1 MSAVNGS
8 DFRKDEGNGPTDR
21 QTNIKLEISSYVDT

>member
-1 MSAVNGS
+1 MSAGNGNN
-8 DFRKDEGNGPTDR
+8 FRTDEGNGPTDR